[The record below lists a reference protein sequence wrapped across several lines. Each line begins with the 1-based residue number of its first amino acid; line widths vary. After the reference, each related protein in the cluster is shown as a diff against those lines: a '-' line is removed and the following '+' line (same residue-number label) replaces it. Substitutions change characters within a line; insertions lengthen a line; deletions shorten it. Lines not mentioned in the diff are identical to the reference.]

1 MLKKSRRASDVV
13 CVAAPRCYVSLMIRR
28 DKRLLFV
35 TGIVVSVIT
44 CAAHCRSCS
53 AVPLQLYPAAAA
65 VGGLSSLDPG
75 TGDGVK
81 LLYACAVQSLSF
93 RSTR

>member
-1 MLKKSRRASDVV
+1 VLFVLP
-13 CVAAPRCYVSLMIRR
+13 PRSVVSLMIRR

-44 CAAHCRSCS
+44 CAAHCCSCS
-53 AVPLQLYPAAAA
+53 AVLLQLVSAAAA

-75 TGDGVK
+75 TGEGVK

-93 RSTR
+93 RSPR